1 MYDSII
7 IGAGPAGLT
16 AAIYLI
22 RKKLKI
28 LILTQKIGGQ
38 IMDGPL
44 IENYPAIEKIAGA
57 DWVDKT
63 FKQAQALGAEI
74 RSGEEVKK
82 IRQLA
87 DQKEKAFEIETSKG
101 EKPASPAGRF
111 EAHSIIICS
120 GKSPRKLGVPGEEK
134 FIGKG
139 LSSCVTCDGPLFR
152 DKDVAVIGGGNSA
165 ISAALELEKYVRK
178 IYIINLGQDLI
189 GEEVRI
195 EKIKQSTKI
204 EVIASAKTT
213 AILGND
219 FVEALKYKDLK
230 TDEEKAIKIQ
240 GIFVE
245 IGWVPST
252 AYLEGFVELTPAK
265 EVKIDKNNAT
275 SIPGVFAG
283 GDITDVSYK
292 QLVIACGEGAK
303 AALSAWDYLTLSK
316 ETK

>member
-28 LILTQKIGGQ
+28 LVLTQKLGGQ

-44 IENYPAIEKIAGA
+44 IENYPGIEKISGA

-63 FKQAQALGAEI
+63 FKQAKALGVEI
-74 RSGEEVKK
+74 KSNVEVKK
-82 IRQLA
+82 IK
-87 DQKEKAFEIETSKG
+87 QKDDTFEVEIIG
-101 EKPASPAGRF
+101 GRF
-111 EAHSIIICS
+111 EARSIIVCS

-152 DKDVAVIGGGNSA
+152 DKEVAVIGGGNSA
-165 ISAALELEKYVRK
+165 ISAALELEKYARK

-189 GEEVRI
+189 GEEIRI
-195 EKIKQSTKI
+195 DKVKKSTKI

-213 AILGND
+213 AILGSNL
-219 FVEALKYKDLK
+219 VESLKYQDLK
-230 TDEEKAIKIQ
+230 TGEASEIKIQ

-252 AYLEGFVELTPAK
+252 AYLENFVELTPAK
-265 EVKIDKNNAT
+265 EVKINKDNAT

-283 GDITDVSYK
+283 GDITDIGYK

-303 AALSAWDYLTLSK
+303 AGLSAWDYLTLNK